1 MAYQFTSNVC
11 GIPCIIR
18 VDTYFKQ
25 SAWSGSAYNCPSDS
39 DYYGDE
45 EVEYSVLDRKG
56 YPAAWLERKLTPK
69 EHSRITE
76 EISQVMAE
84 ECDDYDMED
93 Y

>member
-1 MAYQFTSNVC
+1 MFVVSPASFVC
-11 GIPCIIR
+11 
-18 VDTYFKQ
+18 
-25 SAWSGSAYNCPSDS
+25 SAYNCPSDS

-84 ECDDYDMED
+84 ECDDMED